1 MASPLSL
8 PRSPGQPERL
18 AALALR
24 RDRRADALLV
34 AALAALAAVA
44 WAVTANRMRG
54 MDMGPN
60 TDPGARL

>member
-1 MASPLSL
+1 M
-8 PRSPGQPERL
+8 
-18 AALALR
+18 
-24 RDRRADALLV
+24 

-60 TDPGARL
+60 TDPGARLWSCSPRIVHIAERC